1 MKNEKIFLDRLNE
14 LDDELILEAE
24 SAHKSSGNRWIK
36 ILAVAAIICVL
47 LALTIMTVFSNI
59 DTSLNADEGGSLED
73 GGDLEDVLQVPI
85 SDVYWVDTREKKA
98 NAYTSTELGI
108 VWPWNCRAVYDKYT
122 SISFNGSEYR
132 ARSSYYGGKA
142 FENQIGKKLLDGICS
157 GYDSIENVSYS
168 IDCEVF
174 EIVGVDSNRIVA
186 VKYDGFDGYYAFM
199 RDEYAPP
206 ETLGA
211 LIKALDLTNN
221 VKLNNFYYDEHKNG
235 SNDNY
240 ALSNEVSA
248 ELWNI
253 LIKYGDSAFIDE
265 TVYDYSKKLI
275 SFALNSNTLGVYN
288 LSFSFSED
296 GFLRTNIENYAYTY
310 NIGREAVKEIKDIVL
325 KNRLAVV
332 LPEKQYL
339 VGTVTEIGEDYIKV
353 DDSVVMKNAD
363 QGIEF
368 TVYADNMNIKRY
380 IISGYLKVGDTVKIE
395 HGYLLKN
402 SYTEIRNAVDLEECR
417 ILDNGDVIVPE

>member
-1 MKNEKIFLDRLNE
+1 
-14 LDDELILEAE
+14 
-24 SAHKSSGNRWIK
+24 
-36 ILAVAAIICVL
+36 
-47 LALTIMTVFSNI
+47 
-59 DTSLNADEGGSLED
+59 
-73 GGDLEDVLQVPI
+73 
-85 SDVYWVDTREKKA
+85 
-98 NAYTSTELGI
+98 
-108 VWPWNCRAVYDKYT
+108 
-122 SISFNGSEYR
+122 
-132 ARSSYYGGKA
+132 
-142 FENQIGKKLLDGICS
+142 
-157 GYDSIENVSYS
+157 
-168 IDCEVF
+168 
-174 EIVGVDSNRIVA
+174 
-186 VKYDGFDGYYAFM
+186 M

-221 VKLNNFYYDEHKNG
+221 VKLNSFYYDEHKNG

-253 LIKYGDSAFIDE
+253 LIKYGDSAFADE
-265 TVYDYSKKLI
+265 TAYDYSKKLI

-310 NIGREAVKEIKDIVL
+310 NVGREAVKEIKDIVL

-353 DDSVVMKNAD
+353 DDSVIMKNAD